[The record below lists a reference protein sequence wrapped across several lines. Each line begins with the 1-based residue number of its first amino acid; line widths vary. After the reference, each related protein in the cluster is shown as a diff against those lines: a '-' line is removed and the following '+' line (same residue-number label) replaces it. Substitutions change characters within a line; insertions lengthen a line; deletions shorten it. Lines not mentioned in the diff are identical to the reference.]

1 MTDGTQMLRSVQS
14 VLDASHAVEGDG
26 MPVRRSFPNQALADV
41 DPFLLLDHFGPV
53 DIKPGG
59 SGGIPDH
66 PHRGFETVTYILEG
80 HFEHRDSTGNAGVMR
95 PGDVQW
101 MTAGSGIIHS
111 EMPEEAFR
119 RVGGRLEGLQL
130 WVNLPRADKMMRP
143 RYQHI
148 AAEAM
153 PTAVSDDGGVSVKVI
168 AGESLG
174 VGALI
179 DTRVPIQYL
188 HFTIEPGKS
197 VTQPIGQD
205 DNAFAYILR
214 GTGAFGSGAAAASEG
229 QAVLFGA
236 AGNAVMIATD
246 GSAAEALSVLVLSA
260 PPLNEPVARYGPFVM
275 NTRDEIDQAIN
286 DYNDGRLVQSAA
298 E

>member
-1 MTDGTQMLRSVQS
+1 MTDGTQTLRSVRS

-26 MPVRRSFPNQALADV
+26 MPVRRSFPNEALADI

-80 HFEHRDSTGNAGVMR
+80 HFEHRDSTGNAGVMN

-111 EMPEEAFR
+111 EMPEQEFQR
-119 RVGGRLEGLQL
+119 RGGRLEGLQL
-130 WVNLPRADKMMRP
+130 WVNLPRADKMMPP

-148 AAEAM
+148 SAEAM
-153 PTAVSDDGGVSVKVI
+153 PTARSPDGGVSVKVI

-174 VGALI
+174 VGAMI

-197 VTQPIGQD
+197 VTQPVGPG
-205 DNAFAYILR
+205 DNAFAYVLR
-214 GTGAFGSGAAAASEG
+214 GTGAFGSDAAVASEG
-229 QAVLFGA
+229 QAVLFEANGD
-236 AGNAVMIATD
+236 AVTIAV
-246 GSAAEALSVLVLSA
+246 GEGAAEALDVLMLSA
-260 PPLNEPVARYGPFVM
+260 PPLNEPVARHGPFVM
-275 NTRDEIDQAIN
+275 NTRDEIMQAIN
-286 DYNDGRLVQSAA
+286 DYNDGRLVQSVA